1 MIEFIKKI
9 FAKWFTKEEV
19 IVLTEEIVEPVEE
32 VELPTH
38 CTGLSLDLKKVVL
51 YVEHLLHDEF
61 FCKRYGF

>member
-19 IVLTEEIVEPVEE
+19 LVLAEEVVEPVEE

-38 CTGLSLDLKKVVL
+38 CTEHSRFKKSCPL
-51 YVEHLLHDEF
+51 CRAF
-61 FCKRYGF
+61 IA

>member
-32 VELPTH
+32 VEEVELPTH
-38 CTGLSLDLKKVVL
+38 CTGHTRFKKSC
-51 YVEHLLHDEF
+51 HL
-61 FCKRYGF
+61 CNAIIA

>member
-19 IVLTEEIVEPVEE
+19 IVLTEEIVEPVGEVEEVEE

-38 CTGLSLDLKKVVL
+38 CTGHTRFKKSCPL
-51 YVEHLLHDEF
+51 CNEIIA
-61 FCKRYGF
+61 

>member
-9 FAKWFTKEEV
+9 FAKWFKKEEV

-38 CTGLSLDLKKVVL
+38 CTGHARFKKSCPL
-51 YVEHLLHDEF
+51 CRAF
-61 FCKRYGF
+61 IA

>member
-19 IVLTEEIVEPVEE
+19 LVLAEEVVEPVEE

-38 CTGLSLDLKKVVL
+38 CTEHSRFKKSCPL
-51 YVEHLLHDEF
+51 CRAF
-61 FCKRYGF
+61 IS

>member
-19 IVLTEEIVEPVEE
+19 RVLTEEVVESVEE

-38 CTGLSLDLKKVVL
+38 CTEHSRFKKSCPL
-51 YVEHLLHDEF
+51 CREF
-61 FCKRYGF
+61 IA